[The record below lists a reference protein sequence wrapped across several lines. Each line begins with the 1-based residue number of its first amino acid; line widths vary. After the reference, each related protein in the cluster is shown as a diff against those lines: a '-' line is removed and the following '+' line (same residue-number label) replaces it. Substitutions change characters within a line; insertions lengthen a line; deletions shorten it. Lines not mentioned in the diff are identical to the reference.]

1 MKISYDKL
9 WNLMRANKMKK
20 VQLASAA
27 KITQY
32 TMNKLYND
40 EPVDLQIMLN
50 ICKVFHCDIGDVM
63 EVIEED

>member
-9 WNLMRANKMKK
+9 WSLMRANKMKK
-20 VQLASAA
+20 CDLARAA

-32 TMNKLYND
+32 TMAKLTND
-40 EPVDLQIMLN
+40 KPVDLSVMMN

-63 EVIEED
+63 ELHEEI